1 MKYST
6 WTDGVKCLALPPL
19 LVPFPLLFVTCLTID
34 AKIVLA
40 VEFIAFPKESTPSS
54 SLTYAA
60 MATISREIL
69 KFYFKIMLI
78 LFRLSDGLLF
88 LSIGRQIFYFKRN
101 LKKVPEEDFLFP
113 LLPRRRSHLINIGSG
128 AAQSSV
134 SSYLLEIGI
143 TSAVRILSH
152 TMNWLL

>member
-19 LVPFPLLFVTCLTID
+19 LVPFPLLFTCLTID

-69 KFYFKIMLI
+69 QFYFKIMLI

-88 LSIGRQIFYFKRN
+88 LSIGRQIFYLKRN